1 MRKTILGA
9 VGAMLLAGGC
19 SSEQST
25 KESSPAPQS
34 VSQVPT
40 PSQRAPLFSAKPQPI
55 ADEVFVNND
64 SLIALQL
71 EQARQHYLSA
81 GRGEELRDSLRATSQ
96 FELSIQILD
105 DLSYF
110 PGIETNQ
117 DFSDLS
123 KAIIEDYERYIRK
136 TGVVDSAS
144 SIFALR
150 EKLALMS
157 DQMDTSRSTVV
168 PRRIFTGTTIPLVL
182 NELVDQ
188 HIQFFTTKGRVHME
202 RWLNRSGKYFP
213 MMKKIMKEEGVPEEI
228 VYLAFVESGMQP
240 MARSWAKAVGLW
252 QFMRATGVMYGLKG
266 NFWYDERRDFEKSTR
281 AAARFLKDLYE
292 DFDDWYLVMAAY
304 NSGPGTVY
312 RAMRRSGT
320 NDFWDMRN
328 YLPRET
334 RNYVPSY
341 IAVAIIGMNPEE
353 YGFRDIPK
361 SEPLDYDY
369 VTIDDCIDLEALA
382 ACAGTDLETLQDLNP
397 ALLHRSTP
405 PSSKTYELRVPRA
418 TDKDQFSK
426 KYAAIPESKKGY
438 VLTHIVRRGETVQ
451 KLARRYGLSQ
461 KLLAESNEISVR
473 TRLKS
478 GARLMI
484 PIARANSSARRFAAN
499 LASDDSE
506 VRTQAHTTRTGG
518 ARHGDGAR
526 IAHRVKKGDT
536 IGQIATLY
544 GVRAADIRNWNNL
557 AYGRKI
563 YAGTT
568 LNIWVSK
575 NDIAAKEKEKNSNV
589 AQQISSRGKERS
601 VAKES
606 TEEGFDY
613 IVKPGDSL
621 NKIAIEHGISVA
633 QIERWNKLRSARIT
647 PGKKLQ
653 LYPTITKVGSSHEKS
668 VAEAKAH
675 SKGTSKHIIYVVRRG
690 DTISGI
696 AEAHDVQVAQLRA
709 WNSLKRRSMIYA
721 GQSLVIRKDT
731 Y

>member
-9 VGAMLLAGGC
+9 VGVMLLVGGC
-19 SSEQST
+19 STEHST
-25 KESSPAPQS
+25 KESSPTPQS

-40 PSQRAPLFSAKPQPI
+40 PSQRAPYFTAKPQPI

-81 GRGEELRDSLRATSQ
+81 GRGEELHDSLRVTSQ
-96 FELSIQILD
+96 FERAIQILD
-105 DLSYF
+105 ELSYF
-110 PGIETNQ
+110 PGIEANQ
-117 DFSDLS
+117 DFNDLS
-123 KAIIEDYERYIRK
+123 TAIIEDYERYIRK
-136 TGVVDSAS
+136 TGIVDSAS

-150 EKLALMS
+150 EKLAMIS
-157 DQMDTSRSTVV
+157 EQVDSSRTALRE
-168 PRRIFTGTTIPLVL
+168 RRIITGTTIPLVF
-182 NELVDQ
+182 NELVDR

-202 RWLNRSGKYFP
+202 RWLNRSGRYFP
-213 MMKKIMKEEGVPEEI
+213 MMKRIMKEEGLPEEI
-228 VYLAFVESGMQP
+228 IYLSLVESGLQP
-240 MARSWAKAVGLW
+240 TARSWAKAVGIW
-252 QFMRATGVMYGLKG
+252 QFMRATGAMYGLKG

-304 NSGPGTVY
+304 NAGPGRVY

-320 NDFWDMRN
+320 NDFWDMRA

-353 YGFRDIPK
+353 YGFKDIEK
-361 SEPLDYDY
+361 AEPLDYDF
-369 VTIDDCIDLEALA
+369 VSVDDCIDLEMLA
-382 ACAGTDLETLQDLNP
+382 ECAGTDLATLQDLNP

-405 PSSKTYELRVPRA
+405 PSSKTYELRVPRS
-418 TDKDQFSK
+418 TDKDQFNSK
-426 KYAAIPESKKGY
+426 YTAIPEHKKGY
-438 VLTHIVRRGETVQ
+438 VLTHTVRRGETVQ
-451 KLARRYGLSQ
+451 KLARRYGISQ
-461 KLLAESNEISVR
+461 KLLAESNEISAR
-473 TRLKS
+473 TRLIK

-484 PIARANSSARRFAAN
+484 PIARANSTARRLTTS

-506 VRTQAHTTRTGG
+506 VRTQARNMRTGG
-518 ARHGDGAR
+518 TRYGEGTK
-526 IAHRVKKGDT
+526 IAHKVKKGDT
-536 IGQIATLY
+536 IGRIAQLY
-544 GVRAADIRNWNNL
+544 GVRAANIRNWNNL

-563 YAGTT
+563 YAGTK

-575 NDIAAKEKEKNSNV
+575 RDVAARVKEKNAPV
-589 AQQISSRGKERS
+589 AQQLTAAGNESSS
-601 VAKES
+601 QES
-606 TEEGFDY
+606 GEEGFDY

-621 NKIAIEHGISVA
+621 HKIAIEHGISVR
-633 QIERWNKLRSARIT
+633 QIERWNNIRSPRIA
-647 PGKKLQ
+647 PGKKLL
-653 LYPTITKVGSSHEKS
+653 LYPTITKVGSSQEKS
-668 VAEAKAH
+668 VAEANAH
-675 SKGTSKHIIYVVRRG
+675 SKGTSKRIIYVVRKG